1 MIYFIMFSILITLVL
16 NICVVK
22 KIQNKT
28 NRLTL
33 YFCNIIF
40 SVIFIF
46 LMLFCSFASKGF
58 NYLVDKQIEKLEQK
72 VNEYFPNALT
82 KEFDTTQI
90 KTMLK
95 EVINTENSEIDL
107 IQNII
112 YDSVTDFSTATLNI
126 ITTID
131 KNKNTISIKEA
142 MINIKNV
149 SINKINPYIN
159 LIKNILIIIY
169 VLYLTISFILSL
181 VFLKN
186 TTKQTSGI
194 IFGEESDKIS
204 IGMENKN

>member
-1 MIYFIMFSILITLVL
+1 MIYFIVFSVLITLVL
-16 NICVVK
+16 NICFVN
-22 KIQNKT
+22 KINNKT

-40 SVIFIF
+40 SVIFIL
-46 LMLFCSFASKGF
+46 LMLFCSFASKGI

-90 KTMLK
+90 KTMLR

-112 YDSVTDFSTATLNI
+112 YNSVTDFSTATLNI

-142 MINIKNV
+142 MINIKEV
-149 SINKINPYIN
+149 SLNKINPYIN
-159 LIKNILIIIY
+159 LIKNIIIIIY
-169 VLYLTISFILSL
+169 VLYLIISFILSL

-194 IFGEESDKIS
+194 VFGEEAEKIS

>member
-1 MIYFIMFSILITLVL
+1 MIYFIVFSILITLVL
-16 NICVVK
+16 NICFVN
-22 KIQNKT
+22 KINNKT

-40 SVIFIF
+40 SVIFIL
-46 LMLFCSFASKGF
+46 LMLFCSFASKGI

-90 KTMLK
+90 KTMLR

-112 YDSVTDFSTATLNI
+112 YNSVTDFSTATLNI

-142 MINIKNV
+142 MINIKEV
-149 SINKINPYIN
+149 SLNKINPYIN
-159 LIKNILIIIY
+159 LIKNIIIIIY
-169 VLYLTISFILSL
+169 VLYLIISFILSL

-194 IFGEESDKIS
+194 VFGEEAEKIS

>member
-1 MIYFIMFSILITLVL
+1 MIYFIVFSILITLVL
-16 NICVVK
+16 NICFVN
-22 KIQNKT
+22 KINNKT

-40 SVIFIF
+40 SVIFIL
-46 LMLFCSFASKGF
+46 LMLFCSFASKGI

-90 KTMLK
+90 KTMLR

-112 YDSVTDFSTATLNI
+112 YNSVTDFSTATLNI

-142 MINIKNV
+142 MINIKEV
-149 SINKINPYIN
+149 SLNKINPYIN
-159 LIKNILIIIY
+159 LIKNIIIIIY
-169 VLYLTISFILSL
+169 VLYLIISFILSL

-194 IFGEESDKIS
+194 VFGEEAEKIS
-204 IGMENKN
+204 IGIENKN

>member
-1 MIYFIMFSILITLVL
+1 MIYFIVFSILIILVL
-16 NICVVK
+16 NICFVN
-22 KIQNKT
+22 KINNKT

-40 SVIFIF
+40 SVIFIL
-46 LMLFCSFASKGF
+46 LMLFCSFASKGI

-90 KTMLK
+90 KTMLR

-112 YDSVTDFSTATLNI
+112 YNSVTDFSTATLNI

-142 MINIKNV
+142 MINIKEV
-149 SINKINPYIN
+149 SLNKINPYIN
-159 LIKNILIIIY
+159 LIKNIIIIIY
-169 VLYLTISFILSL
+169 VLYLIISFILSL

-194 IFGEESDKIS
+194 VFGEEAEKIS

>member
-1 MIYFIMFSILITLVL
+1 MIYFIVFSILIILVL
-16 NICVVK
+16 NICFVN
-22 KIQNKT
+22 KINNKT

-40 SVIFIF
+40 SVIFIL
-46 LMLFCSFASKGF
+46 LMLFCSFASKGI

-90 KTMLK
+90 KTMLR

-112 YDSVTDFSTATLNI
+112 YNSVTDFSTATLNI

-131 KNKNTISIKEA
+131 KNKNTISVKEA
-142 MINIKNV
+142 MINIKEV
-149 SINKINPYIN
+149 SLNKINPYIN
-159 LIKNILIIIY
+159 LIKNIIIIIY
-169 VLYLTISFILSL
+169 VLYLIISFILSL

-194 IFGEESDKIS
+194 VFGEEAEKIS

>member
-1 MIYFIMFSILITLVL
+1 MIYLIIFSILITLLL
-16 NICVVK
+16 NICFVK

-28 NRLTL
+28 SRLTL

-40 SVIFIF
+40 SVIFIL
-46 LMLFCSFASKGF
+46 LMLFCSFASKGI

-90 KTMLK
+90 KTMLR

-112 YDSVTDFSTATLNI
+112 YNSVTDFSTATLNI

-142 MINIKNV
+142 MINIKEV
-149 SINKINPYIN
+149 SLNKINPYIN
-159 LIKNILIIIY
+159 LIKNIIIIIY
-169 VLYLTISFILSL
+169 VLYLIISFILSL

-194 IFGEESDKIS
+194 VFGEEAEKIS

>member
-1 MIYFIMFSILITLVL
+1 MIYFIVFSILITLVL
-16 NICVVK
+16 NICFVN
-22 KIQNKT
+22 KINNKT

-40 SVIFIF
+40 SVIFIL
-46 LMLFCSFASKGF
+46 LMLFCSFASKGI

-90 KTMLK
+90 KTMLR

-112 YDSVTDFSTATLNI
+112 YNSVTDFSTATLNI

-142 MINIKNV
+142 MINIKEV
-149 SINKINPYIN
+149 SLNKINPYIN
-159 LIKNILIIIY
+159 LIKNIIIIIY
-169 VLYLTISFILSL
+169 VLYLIISFILSL

-194 IFGEESDKIS
+194 IFGEEADKIS
-204 IGMENKN
+204 AGMENKN